1 MGAAQPSRPNASNP
15 ELTSPETGKA
25 LGSFMRKGF
34 FRRKAE
40 TVLGVDIQDSG
51 INVLELA
58 RAGEGYAVRAYASQ
72 PLPGHAVVDSNIVDL
87 EVVAQTISKA
97 LFREQIQVTQAAV
110 AVAGPAVIS
119 RVVALEAG
127 LEAGEMEQ
135 RLRCEADQYIPYP
148 LDEVAIDFQVQGP
161 SSREPGY
168 VDVLLVACLKE
179 QVEAREAVLAM
190 AGLVARVV
198 DVEAFA
204 LARMTDQV
212 VARIAP
218 GSGIN
223 SAQWAADAQGLRVAC
238 GLALRSFD

>member
-1 MGAAQPSRPNASNP
+1 M
-15 ELTSPETGKA
+15 K
-25 LGSFMRKGF
+25 KGF
-34 FRRKAE
+34 FRRKAD

-51 INVLELA
+51 VKIVELA
-58 RAGEGYAVRAYASQ
+58 RAGDGYAMRAYASQ
-72 PLPGHAVVDSNIVDL
+72 PLPGHAVIDSSIVDL
-87 EVVAQTISKA
+87 EVVAQTLSKA
-97 LFREQIQVTQAAV
+97 LFRAQTQVTHAAV
-110 AVAGPAVIS
+110 AVAGPSVIS
-119 RVVALEAG
+119 RVIALEAG
-127 LEAGEMEQ
+127 LEADEMEQ
-135 RLRCEADQYIPYP
+135 RLRCEADQYVPYP

-161 SSREPGY
+161 SGREPGY

-190 AGLVARVV
+190 SGLVARVV

-204 LARMTDQV
+204 LARVTDQV

-218 GSGIN
+218 GNGIN

>member
-1 MGAAQPSRPNASNP
+1 M
-15 ELTSPETGKA
+15 K
-25 LGSFMRKGF
+25 KGF
-34 FRRKAE
+34 FRRKAD
-40 TVLGVDIQDSG
+40 TVLGVDIQDHG
-51 INVLELA
+51 VQVLELA
-58 RAGEGYAVRAYASQ
+58 RAGDGYAVRTYASQ
-72 PLPGHAVVDSNIVDL
+72 PLPGHAVLDSNIVDL
-87 EVVAQTISKA
+87 EVVAQALSKA
-97 LFREQIQVTQAAV
+97 LFRAQTQVRQAAV
-110 AVAGPAVIS
+110 AVAGPSVIS

-127 LEAGEMEQ
+127 LEAGEMER
-135 RLRCEADQYIPYP
+135 RLHCEAEQYIPYP

-161 SSREPGY
+161 SGREPGY

-179 QVEAREAVLAM
+179 QVEAREAVLAL

-218 GSGIN
+218 GRGIN